1 MDNANAQTLTR
12 RNALAGAG
20 GLTLSAAT
28 ASASQAQTQPQS
40 PSSDLSDP
48 ATGLEAYVKLRGST
62 ADEAVYQVYSGNI
75 FQAVHGEVPRPVIG
89 FWGLQKS
96 NWRPDGAGGYLN
108 TDYDLGLY
116 VDPDSREVLGTWDNH
131 LTGKSNDVMHYRSG
145 PSEGVHSVGA
155 EGGGVYGTF
164 TDNWHVTGDQ
174 VVHETTTWS
183 DRKNLLQPDAYPLG
197 STGERFRTSMSY
209 SLMGR
214 KSELLD
220 PTISKAPC
228 SYIWSFIAP
237 WPPWMEMGQRDDFVV
252 WRWVGHKLMSR
263 SEIPQDLIDGVEA
276 VWPGYVDDTR
286 PWEEGSSGW
295 NQYKWKKDGHTPT

>member
-1 MDNANAQTLTR
+1 MMKTQKIPR
-12 RNALAGAG
+12 RHALATAG
-20 GLTLSAAT
+20 GVSLSVAT
-28 ASASQAQTQPQS
+28 ATTTATRTRAQA
-40 PSSDLSDP
+40 PSFDLSDP
-48 ATGLEAYVKLRGST
+48 ATSLDAYVKLRGST
-62 ADEAVYQVYSGNI
+62 ADETVYQVYSGNI
-75 FQAVHGEVPRPVIG
+75 FQAVPGEVPRPVIG

-96 NWRPDGAGGYLN
+96 NWRSDGAGGYLS

-116 VDPDSREVLGTWDNH
+116 IDPESRKVLSTWENH
-131 LTGKSNDVMHYRSG
+131 LTGKSLDVLHYRSG
-145 PSEGVHSVGA
+145 PSEGTHSLTA
-155 EGGGVYGTF
+155 EGESAYGTF
-164 TDNWHVTGDQ
+164 TDNWQMSGDQ

-183 DRKNLLQPDAYPLG
+183 DRKNLLQPADYPLG

-214 KSELLD
+214 KSELRD
-220 PTISKAPC
+220 PALRKAPC

-276 VWPGYVDDTR
+276 VWPGYVDDKR

-295 NQYKWKKDGHTPT
+295 HQYKWLKDGHTPT